1 MVPQIRIAQDE
12 AADEV
17 LSNDPFAL
25 LVGMLLD
32 QQYPMEHAFR
42 GPWKILDRFG
52 TLAPDAIAAA
62 EAEAF
67 ADLCA
72 TPPAIHRYGRSMA
85 GRVQQLATVVRDQYD
100 GRAETIWTEAKDAR
114 DLLDRLKA
122 LPGFGDQ
129 KARIFAALV
138 GKQLDVRPAGWQEAI
153 GPYAE
158 DGSYRSVADVVD
170 PVSLTKVREFKQA
183 AKAAAK
189 AKAATVAKKSPWVS
203 PSSHP
208 SVPPAGR
215 RRPTRPW
222 PRSPGRAGQR
232 TGASPGPA
240 TAAAVST
247 CAASKASSTPPGG
260 EPAGRATWC
269 LLVVSRPW
277 NRRRVAI
284 CAQQVRDDGDEGDG
298 GAGRPRV
305 RRRAAEGDAAA
316 YPACGRSRSG
326 EPARS
331 RRAGTG
337 PRSRPARPGGSA
349 GRTAAG

>member
-1 MVPQIRIAQDE
+1 MATQIRIAQDE

-42 GPWKILDRFG
+42 GPWKILSRFG
-52 TLAPDAIAAA
+52 TLSPDAIASA

-85 GRVQQLATVVRDQYD
+85 GRVQQLAAVVRDQYD

-114 DLLDRLKA
+114 DLVERLKA

-138 GKQLDVRPAGWQEAI
+138 GKQLEVRPPGWQEAI

-170 PVSLTKVREFKQA
+170 AASLAKVREFKQA

-189 AKAATVAKKSPWVS
+189 AK
-203 PSSHP
+203 
-208 SVPPAGR
+208 
-215 RRPTRPW
+215 
-222 PRSPGRAGQR
+222 
-232 TGASPGPA
+232 
-240 TAAAVST
+240 
-247 CAASKASSTPPGG
+247 
-260 EPAGRATWC
+260 
-269 LLVVSRPW
+269 
-277 NRRRVAI
+277 
-284 CAQQVRDDGDEGDG
+284 
-298 GAGRPRV
+298 
-305 RRRAAEGDAAA
+305 DAAL
-316 YPACGRSRSG
+316 
-326 EPARS
+326 
-331 RRAGTG
+331 TKK
-337 PRSRPARPGGSA
+337 
-349 GRTAAG
+349 